1 MNNKEFVI
9 VNPQLTSLSS
19 NKLRYAQIRLMVETV
34 KKITIPTFI
43 IGDFNIPS
51 IRAKN
56 SLLKFMSAHGFSS
69 YEKRLRTY
77 RLGFIKYQLDYAF
90 ARNGKIEEV
99 NVERVKFSDHYPI
112 SVVIQPRVQAG
123 RP

>member
-1 MNNKEFVI
+1 ML

-19 NKLRYAQIRLMVETV
+19 NKLRYAQINLMLDAV
-34 KKITIPTFI
+34 KNLNSPTFI

-51 IRAKN
+51 LRAKN
-56 SLLKFMSAHGFSS
+56 TLMKFMGKNDFTS

-99 NVERVKFSDHYPI
+99 NVERVKFSDHYP
-112 SVVIQPRVQAG
+112 VKIQLSLHE
-123 RP
+123 